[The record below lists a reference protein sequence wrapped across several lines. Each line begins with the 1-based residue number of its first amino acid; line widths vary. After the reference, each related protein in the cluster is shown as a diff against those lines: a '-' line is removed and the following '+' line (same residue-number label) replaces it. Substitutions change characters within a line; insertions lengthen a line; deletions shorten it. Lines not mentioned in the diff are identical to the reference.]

1 MRKWLAAGALFV
13 VLDPSPAAAWCF
25 VGHQLIMRRAI
36 DLLPAEIKPFFERH
50 REEVVLRV
58 IDPDLWRTMG
68 WPEDPNHFMDFGV
81 KEYGAFPF
89 AALPREYGAALA
101 KFGPATLERNGRLP
115 W

>member
-1 MRKWLAAGALFV
+1 MRKWLAAALLGV
-13 VLDPSPAAAWCF
+13 VLDPSPAAAWGF

-68 WPEDPNHFMDFGV
+68 WPEDP
-81 KEYGAFPF
+81 AR
-89 AALPREYGAALA
+89 AARVAATVVADGLA
-101 KFGPATLERNGRLP
+101 VLDGDRYRLP
-115 W
+115 GAGSGVTACS